1 MSLTQGADGA
11 AYLTDGEG
19 ARVTADGEDARVT
32 AGINYE

>member
-1 MSLTQGADGA
+1 MSLTRGADGA

-19 ARVTADGEDARVT
+19 ARVTADGEDARIT